1 MSDDLS
7 PDERT
12 SMDGVGMSLEAIRAL
27 LAEKNNMVVDL
38 DDPILGV
45 VTINNAFLAQMDAL
59 LVRHQLALK
68 ATMKEATE
76 ENIKAVKAEGNKFAA
91 NFKEAAIESTIAKVT
106 EHQKM
111 MQAFQSTIE
120 FLIFD
125 LKRFCI
131 FCVGGRLVA
140 FFIMVFLHGYLA
152 R

>member
-1 MSDDLS
+1 MSEKS
-7 PDERT
+7 CHDEST
-12 SMDGVGMSLEAIRAL
+12 SMDGVGMSLEAVRAL
-27 LAEKNNMVVDL
+27 LAERNKMVVDP

-59 LVRHQLALK
+59 LARHQLALK

-106 EHQKM
+106 EHQKV
-111 MQAFQSTIE
+111 MQN
-120 FLIFD
+120 FLSIVSAYTSE
-125 LKRFCI
+125 LKRFCGLCI
-131 FCVGGRLVA
+131 GGGLLA
-140 FFIMVFLHGYLA
+140 FVIMMYLHGYLS

>member
-27 LAEKNNMVVDL
+27 LAEKNKMVVDL

-45 VTINNAFLAQMDAL
+45 VTINNAFLSQVEAL
-59 LVRHQLALK
+59 LTRHQLALK
-68 ATMKEATE
+68 ATMKDATE
-76 ENIKAVKAEGNKFAA
+76 ENIKAVKAEGNKFAE
-91 NFKEAAIESTIAKVT
+91 NFKQSAIESTIAKVT

-131 FCVGGRLVA
+131 FCVGGGLVA

>member
-7 PDERT
+7 PDEST
-12 SMDGVGMSLEAIRAL
+12 SMDGVGMSLEAVRAL
-27 LAEKNNMVVDL
+27 LAERNKMVVDL

-68 ATMKEATE
+68 ATMKDATE
-76 ENIKAVKAEGNKFAA
+76 ANIKAVKAEGNRFAE
-91 NFKEAAIESTIAKVT
+91 NFKQAAIESTIAKVT

-111 MQAFQSTIE
+111 MQAFLSTIE
-120 FLIFD
+120 FLSID

-131 FCVGGRLVA
+131 FCVSGGLVA
-140 FFIMVFLHGYLA
+140 FFIMVFLYGYLA